1 MKENIKPKLKTDFDT
16 LNSSLYEKVTHDI
29 RVSVLPRFV
38 PEHSNAEQGHYL
50 YIYTVIIK
58 NEGQQTVQLMRR
70 HWDITDGLG
79 EISEVDGEG
88 VIGEKPILAPE
99 ETYSYTSACPLE
111 TPTGAMKGFYTF
123 KAAGSKSF
131 AVDIPEFFL
140 KDLSLLN

>member
-1 MKENIKPKLKTDFDT
+1 MEKDFKPTTETDFDR
-16 LNSSLYEKVTHDI
+16 LNSSLYETVTHDI

-58 NEGQQTVQLMRR
+58 NESSNTVQLMRR

-88 VIGEKPILAPE
+88 VIGEQPILAPE

-111 TPTGAMKGFYTF
+111 TPTGAMRGFYTF
-123 KAAGSKSF
+123 KAASSGNF
-131 AVDIPEFFL
+131 EVDIPEFFL